1 MNYILAP
8 FSNMPSKMWG
18 LDHFIVIAI
27 FLQNVFKLQPI
38 IFCSKEEYELVVRR
52 NLFSEIDVEYVVNAE
67 DFKIVFDKVQSALFY
82 LGIDTGIMH
91 VAAYFDKPIF
101 SIFSSRDALGKWTPD
116 SSFVRIYRNDV
127 DCKGC
132 LLLICPFNNKCMEST
147 SSAVV
152 LKDLESF
159 LTGKVLINSV

>member
-1 MNYILAP
+1 MDYILAP

-18 LDHFIVIAI
+18 FDHFIDIVI
-27 FLQNVFKLQPI
+27 FLQNEFKLRPI
-38 IFCSKEEYELVVRR
+38 IICSKEEYELVVRR
-52 NLFSEIDVEYVVNAE
+52 NLFSGIDVEYIVNAE
-67 DFKIVFDKVQSALFY
+67 DFKNVFDKVQSALFY

-101 SIFSSRDALGKWTPD
+101 SIFSSRDVLGKWAPD

-132 LLLICPFNNKCMEST
+132 LLVDCPFNNKCMEST
-147 SSAVV
+147 STGVV
-152 LKDLESF
+152 LKDLEFF
-159 LTGKVLINSV
+159 LTGKV